1 MSSRKNILLATLK
14 VHSAFYNH
22 FDQLE
27 YQVDAK
33 TYADFVPYLSAMH
46 PRFRN
51 YMLQIE
57 TQEAEESFCLLDQD
71 LNIIDDEALFIK
83 RIKEGDVV
91 HLVPAI
97 TGGGGKRMGMFLMLA
112 MGAFLIGFT
121 GGFGA
126 GIQGLLGGGPANL
139 AITGGLGPGGAGGGV
154 AAQLAGSSA
163 SAGGAGIAGG
173 LNSMAMRM
181 VGNIAMSV
189 LSRLFAPKPKATE
202 RDTSTR
208 DNNMFGSLANSTT
221 SGTPIPLVYGHM
233 RVGGQMLSGYLDAEI
248 HGKSDIISVGD
259 KFD

>member
-112 MGAFLIGFT
+112 MGAFLIGFS

-126 GIQGLLGGGPANL
+126 GIQGLLNPGSVAATTGNVLGGQASGGAIAAAGMGANTT
-139 AITGGLGPGGAGGGV
+139 AAGLGGA
-154 AAQLAGSSA
+154 
-163 SAGGAGIAGG
+163 

-181 VGNIAMSV
+181 VGNVAMSI
-189 LSRLFAPKPKATE
+189 LSRLFAPKPKTTE
-202 RDTSTR
+202 RDSSTR

>member
-1 MSSRKNILLATLK
+1 LLATLK
-14 VHSAFYNH
+14 VHSAFCNH

-27 YQVDAK
+27 YQVDAN

-57 TQEAEESFCLLDQD
+57 TQEAEESFCFLDQD

-83 RIKEGDVV
+83 RLKDGDVV
-91 HLVPAI
+91 YLVPAI

-112 MGAFLIGFT
+112 MGAFLIAYT

-126 GIQGLLGGGPANL
+126 GIQGLLNPGAAATAGNVLGGQAS
-139 AITGGLGPGGAGGGV
+139 GGAI
-154 AAQLAGSSA
+154 AAAGMGA
-163 SAGGAGIAGG
+163 NTGAAGAGIAGG

-181 VGNIAMSV
+181 VGNIAMSI
-189 LSRLFAPKPKATE
+189 LSRLFAPKPKTTE
-202 RDTSTR
+202 RDSSTR

>member
-1 MSSRKNILLATLK
+1 LLATLK
-14 VHSAFYNH
+14 VHSAFCNH

-27 YQVDAK
+27 YQVDAN
-33 TYADFVPYLSAMH
+33 TYADFVPYLSSMH

-57 TQEAEESFCLLDQD
+57 TQEAEESFCFLDQD

-83 RIKEGDVV
+83 RLKDGDVV
-91 HLVPAI
+91 YLVPAI

-112 MGAFLIGFT
+112 MGAFLIAYT
-121 GGFGA
+121 GGMGA
-126 GIQGLLGGGPANL
+126 TIQGLVNPGAAATAGGTSASLGM
-139 AITGGLGPGGAGGGV
+139 GGATGDL
-154 AAQLAGSSA
+154 AARGALGSS
-163 SAGGAGIAGG
+163 SSAGIAGG

-181 VGNIAMSV
+181 VGNIAMSI
-189 LSRLFAPKPKATE
+189 LSRLFAPKPKTTE
-202 RDTSTR
+202 RDSSTR

>member
-1 MSSRKNILLATLK
+1 MNSRKNILLATLK
-14 VHSAFYNH
+14 VHSAFCNH

-27 YQVDAK
+27 YQVDAN

-57 TQEAEESFCLLDQD
+57 TQEAEESFCFLDQD

-83 RIKEGDVV
+83 RLKDGDVV

-112 MGAFLIGFT
+112 MSAFLIAYT

-126 GIQGLLGGGPANL
+126 TIQNFLNPGAANL
-139 AITGGLGPGGAGGGV
+139 AITGGMGPGGAGGGV

-163 SAGGAGIAGG
+163 TASTGIAGG

-181 VGNIAMSV
+181 VGNIAMSI
-189 LSRLFAPKPKATE
+189 LSRLFAPKPKTTE
-202 RDTSTR
+202 RDSSTR

>member
-1 MSSRKNILLATLK
+1 LLATLK
-14 VHSAFYNH
+14 VHSAFCNH

-27 YQVDAK
+27 YQVDAN

-57 TQEAEESFCLLDQD
+57 TQEAEESFCFLDQD

-83 RIKEGDVV
+83 RLKDGDVV

-112 MGAFLIGFT
+112 MSAFLIAYT

-126 GIQGLLGGGPANL
+126 TIQNFLNPGAAAVTTGTSASLGM
-139 AITGGLGPGGAGGGV
+139 GGATGDL
-154 AAQLAGSSA
+154 AARGALSSGSTTALS
-163 SAGGAGIAGG
+163 GG

-181 VGNIAMSV
+181 VGNIAMSI
-189 LSRLFAPKPKATE
+189 LSRLFAPKPKTTE
-202 RDTSTR
+202 RDSSTR

-221 SGTPIPLVYGHM
+221 SGTPIPLVYAHM